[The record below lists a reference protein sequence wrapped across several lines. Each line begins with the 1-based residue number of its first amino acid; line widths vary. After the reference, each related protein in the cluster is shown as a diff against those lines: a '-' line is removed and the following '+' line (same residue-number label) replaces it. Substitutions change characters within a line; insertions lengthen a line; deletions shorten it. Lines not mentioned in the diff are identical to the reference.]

1 MRGYFFGVSIFLL
14 LILIGLSLH
23 KLRIFFETFLFLQK
37 TKNSDKANYISNSS
51 FVKYYYRDGV
61 LGGAIGVETA
71 YFIIL
76 FLLSFIAFIGWAL
89 YGHMNYG
96 YLSYY
101 YGDTNEYYFIYIFI
115 CVVIFLMV
123 INAPSFVSNAL
134 TLDGKDG
141 ILELFKKK
149 EIELKEFLANNLDYD
164 LLYDYYEKTKTDA
177 NYAMDDKEIPD
188 STPSLLY
195 NYCFTYHILTE
206 KGDDNRFSLIKD
218 KILDIVKGVAIDET
232 KDKNEQIKAAIIAT
246 DFNIVALYNHNNN
259 VVLPSLQNILGK
271 VRKKGNDQKKKRI
284 GNILAGIAS
293 IKLEDLSLQHETAID
308 KFRETI
314 KMYKKVYE
322 IYISYFM
329 ISVLLT
335 NFFVSYAI
343 LVLIYIVIKC
353 ISYYI
358 VELDDS
364 GYNIYYYI
372 QYLIN
377 NGVYI
382 LLGYYFLTSPIIIF
396 GFN

>member
-1 MRGYFFGVSIFLL
+1 MRQYIFGVSIFLL
-14 LILIGLSLH
+14 LVLIGLSLH

-37 TKNSDKANYISNSS
+37 TKNYDKANYISNSS

-71 YFIIL
+71 YFVIL

-101 YGDTNEYYFIYIFI
+101 YGDTNEYYFIYLFI

-141 ILELFKKK
+141 ILEIFKKK

-164 LLYDYYEKTKTDA
+164 LLYDYYEKTKTDE
-177 NYAMDDKEIPD
+177 NYTMDDKEIPD
-188 STPSLLY
+188 SSLY

-206 KGDDNRFSLIKD
+206 KGTDARFSLIKA
-218 KILDIVKGVAIDET
+218 KILDIVKGVTIDET
-232 KDKNEQIKAAIIAT
+232 KEKNEQIKTAIIGA

-271 VRKKGNDQKKKRI
+271 VRKKASDRKKKRI

-293 IKLEDLSLQHETAID
+293 IKLEDLSQKHETAID

-322 IYISYFM
+322 IYIGYFM

-353 ISYYI
+353 LSYYI

-372 QYLIN
+372 QYLVN
-377 NGVYI
+377 NGVYM
-382 LLGYYFLTSPIIIF
+382 LAGYYFLTSPMIIF

>member
-23 KLRIFFETFLFLQK
+23 KLRIFFETFMFLQK
-37 TKNSDKANYISNSS
+37 TKNYDKANYISNSS

-141 ILELFKKK
+141 ILEIFKKK
-149 EIELKEFLANNLDYD
+149 EIELKEFLANNIDYD
-164 LLYDYYEKTKTDA
+164 LLYDYYEKTKADA
-177 NYAMDDKEIPD
+177 NYTMDDKEIPD
-188 STPSLLY
+188 SSLY

-206 KGDDNRFSLIKD
+206 KGDDARFTLIKA
-218 KILDIVKGVAIDET
+218 KILDIVKGVTIDET
-232 KDKNEQIKAAIIAT
+232 KDKNEQIKTAIIGT

-271 VRKKGNDQKKKRI
+271 VRKKASDRKKKRI

-293 IKLEDLSLQHETAID
+293 IKLEDLSQQHETAID

-322 IYISYFM
+322 IYIAYFM

-353 ISYYI
+353 LSYYI

-372 QYLIN
+372 YFKYIVGSYRLF
-377 NGVYI
+377 NG
-382 LLGYYFLTSPIIIF
+382 
-396 GFN
+396 

>member
-1 MRGYFFGVSIFLL
+1 MRQYIFGVSIFLL
-14 LILIGLSLH
+14 LVLIGLSLH
-23 KLRIFFETFLFLQK
+23 KLRIFFETFMFLQK
-37 TKNSDKANYISNSS
+37 TQNYDKANYISNSG

-61 LGGAIGVETA
+61 FGGAIGAETA

-101 YGDTNEYYFIYIFI
+101 YGDTSEYYFIYIFI
-115 CVVIFLMV
+115 CFVIFLMV

-141 ILELFKKK
+141 ILEIFKKK

-164 LLYDYYEKTKTDA
+164 LLYDYYEKTKVDD
-177 NYAMDDKEIPD
+177 NYTMMDKEIPD
-188 STPSLLY
+188 STSSLLY
-195 NYCFTYHILTE
+195 NYCFTFHILTE
-206 KGDDNRFSLIKD
+206 KGNDNRFSLIKA
-218 KILDIVKGVAIDET
+218 KLLEIIKGVAIDET
-232 KDKNEQIKAAIIAT
+232 KERNEQLKTAIIGT

-259 VVLPSLQNILGK
+259 VVLPSLQNMLGK
-271 VRKKGNDQKKKRI
+271 IKKKANDKKKMRI
-284 GNILAGIAS
+284 GNILAGMAS
-293 IKLEDLSLQHETAID
+293 IKLEDLSQRHETAID

-322 IYISYFM
+322 IYIAYFM
-329 ISVLLT
+329 INILLT
-335 NFFVSYAI
+335 NFFASYAI

-353 ISYYI
+353 LSYYI
-358 VELDDS
+358 VELDDA

-377 NGVYI
+377 NGIYM
-382 LLGYYFLTSPIIIF
+382 LSGYYFLTSPMIIF

>member
-1 MRGYFFGVSIFLL
+1 MREYLFGVSIFLL
-14 LILIGLSLH
+14 LVLIGLSLH
-23 KLRIFFETFLFLQK
+23 KLRIFFETFMFLQK
-37 TKNSDKANYISNSS
+37 TQNYDKANYISNSS
-51 FVKYYYRDGV
+51 FVKYYYRDDA
-61 LGGAIGVETA
+61 LGGYLGVETA
-71 YFIIL
+71 YFVIL
-76 FLLSFIAFIGWAL
+76 FLLSFFAFIGWAL
-89 YGHMNYG
+89 YGHMNCG

-101 YGDTNEYYFIYIFI
+101 YGDTSEYYFIYIFI
-115 CVVIFLMV
+115 CFIIFLMV

-141 ILELFKKK
+141 ILEIFKKK
-149 EIELKEFLANNLDYD
+149 ENELKEFLANNIDYD
-164 LLYDYYEKTKTDA
+164 LLYDYYEKTKVND
-177 NYAMDDKEIPD
+177 NYTLLDKELPE
-188 STPSLLY
+188 STASQLY

-206 KGDDNRFSLIKD
+206 KGNDTRFSLIKA

-232 KDKNEQIKAAIIAT
+232 KDRNEQLKTAIIAT

-271 VRKKGNDQKKKRI
+271 LKKKANSRKKKRI
-284 GNILAGIAS
+284 GDILAGMAS
-293 IKLEDLSLQHETAID
+293 IKLGDLSQQHDTAID

-322 IYISYFM
+322 IYIAYFM

-343 LVLIYIVIKC
+343 LVLIYIIIKC
-353 ISYYI
+353 LSYYFAEI
-358 VELDDS
+358 DDA

-372 QYLIN
+372 QYLVN
-377 NGVYI
+377 NGVYM
-382 LLGYYFLTSPIIIF
+382 LCVYYFLTSPMIIF